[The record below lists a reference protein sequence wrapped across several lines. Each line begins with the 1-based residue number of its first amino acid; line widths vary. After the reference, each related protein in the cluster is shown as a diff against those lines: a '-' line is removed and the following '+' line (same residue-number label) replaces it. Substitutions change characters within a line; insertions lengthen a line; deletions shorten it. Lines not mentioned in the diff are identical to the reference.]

1 MIKHSY
7 IDEFYIN
14 YSSNLT
20 SGGSHIYSLAYS
32 AMKTIYLPD
41 TLKGKNISL
50 KFSIL
55 EPKNK
60 YQIQLNL
67 NGTNHTLGNMSLEFE
82 FEYTYQEKGSYF
94 IILDKG
100 DIKEDI
106 FIEIIVGNI
115 EVFNYLEVTSLD
127 DAFGNLNFGDRR
139 YYIIKVPKEY
149 DDNYYNFSIIQNRIN
164 SLYNYY
170 IEICYDKLEFIP
182 LQTIDKSYDEYSN
195 FISFSVNPYS
205 YIPKNSKKSD
215 EKYFYIFISSFDSSS
230 KGLLIKRPKLF
241 TDINLNNLYKIN
253 IFPQLSGEDKKYY
266 YKIPFPNIDYD
277 SLSIQINYNSNT
289 SISLSKDNTDYI
301 FNPHYYYT
309 FFNIQKDL
317 LNKNTYLNYYGNS
330 YSDGYIIFIP
340 GNEFPR
346 YQYDESFK
354 FNLTIKQ
361 KEKSNKLIIKLKS
374 YSFHIKRPIIYYF
387 IFNELEDNDQIIF
400 SSLTGKRNFE
410 KKKMMTKVEDNGENE
425 EFQTELGI
433 NIELYDHEK
442 DHDSNKLIIV
452 PVDKETN
459 LVLINSKDYNY
470 FYYENINSKTTI
482 IIIIIVIG
490 ILVLIIIIGLLFRK
504 KKKDKSNNI
513 EDLMDANEKILSDN

>member
-7 IDEFYIN
+7 IDEFYIK

-20 SGGSHIYSLAYS
+20 SGRSHIYSLTS
-32 AMKTIYLPD
+32 TAMKTIYLPD

-149 DDNYYNFSIIQNRIN
+149 DEDYYNFSIIQNRIN

-170 IEICYDKLEFIP
+170 IEICYDKLGFIP
-182 LQTIDKSYDEYSN
+182 LNAIDEKYDEYIN

-205 YIPKNSKKSD
+205 YIPNNIKKSD
-215 EKYFYIFISSFDSSS
+215 EKYFYILIRSYSPSY

-241 TDINLNNLYKIN
+241 TNINLNKIN
-253 IFPQLSGEDKKYY
+253 TFPQLSGEDKKYY
-266 YKIPFPNIDYD
+266 YKIPFSNIDYD

-289 SISLSKDNTDYI
+289 TISLSSENTEYIVNKD
-301 FNPHYYYT
+301 YYLT
-309 FFNIQKDL
+309 FFNIQKDIM
-317 LNKNTYLNYYGNS
+317 NKKTYFNYYGNS
-330 YSDGYIIFIP
+330 YSDGYINFII

-361 KEKSNKLIIKLKS
+361 KEKANKLIINLKS
-374 YSFHIKRPIIYYF
+374 FSYYIKRPIIYYF
-387 IFNELEDNDQIIF
+387 IFNELEDNDEIIF

-410 KKKMMTKVEDNGENE
+410 KNKMMTKVEDNGENE
-425 EFQTELGI
+425 EFQTELEI
-433 NIELYDHEK
+433 TKKLYDYK
-442 DHDSNKLIIV
+442 SDHSSNKLIIV

-459 LVLINSKDYNY
+459 FVFINSKNY
-470 FYYENINSKTTI
+470 KYCDYENIHSTTI

-490 ILVLIIIIGLLFRK
+490 ILILIIIIGLLYYRK

-513 EDLMDANEKILSDN
+513 EDLMDSNEKILSDN